1 MGFAEGYV
9 NRLQGLKFNDAFNPY
24 TDICPKYDRGDAP
37 MIRSE
42 TLRAMIASAQS
53 QGVQDMWIGRDLGY
67 KGGRRTGLAFTDD
80 ATLPRHCDRWNV
92 PVVRPTYEWVTEIS
106 ASAIWGALDAIQSN
120 VFLWNVFPLHPHEPG
135 NPFSNPKRKRPRQ
148 EREAG
153 KKLLN
158 ELIRALQP
166 QRLIA
171 IGNDAH
177 EAVLGLATGL
187 EIHLV
192 RHPSFGGTQLFLS
205 GIRKLYS
212 KPV

>member
-1 MGFAEGYV
+1 MGFAEDFVGK
-9 NRLQGLKFNDAFNPY
+9 LQTLEFEDAFNPY
-24 TDICPKYDRGDAP
+24 ADTCPYADLPDAP
-37 MIRSE
+37 SIRSE

-53 QGVQDMWIGRDLGY
+53 QDVQDMWIGRDLGY
-67 KGGRRTGLAFTDD
+67 RGGRRTGLAFTDD

-92 PVVRPTYEWVTEIS
+92 TVVQPTY
-106 ASAIWGALDAIQSN
+106 GALDAIQAN
-120 VFLWNVFPLHPHEPG
+120 LFLWNVFPLHPHEPG
-135 NPFSNPKRKRPRQ
+135 NPFSNPKRKRPWQ

-153 KKLLN
+153 KELLN

-187 EIHLV
+187 EVHLV

-205 GIRKLYS
+205 SIRKLYS
-212 KPV
+212 